1 MCTANIIL
9 TCPLHTVAG
18 DAEAARHIAGEYVRK
33 CASRALLYI
42 TGQSGE
48 TCEGLPFAPQF
59 RTETVYDLSI
69 RGWILFLGWPD
80 KSFERAFK
88 LFRSTAVSPQYLCD
102 FQCIRHKVVDT
113 RIDTKTTPQQTG
125 EYTIRYCSWYETVH
139 PWISTHSK
147 GKALTF
153 VINWQMKASSLLSN
167 VESNELSFSFRGWG
181 FTKL

>member
-33 CASRALLYI
+33 SFKFNNLENTTSGKTPVLMEQRYRQDSGKGKNEKNSFRRQHWGVRQECLFI

-69 RGWILFLGWPD
+69 RGYHQI
-80 KSFERAFK
+80 
-88 LFRSTAVSPQYLCD
+88 
-102 FQCIRHKVVDT
+102 
-113 RIDTKTTPQQTG
+113 
-125 EYTIRYCSWYETVH
+125 
-139 PWISTHSK
+139 
-147 GKALTF
+147 
-153 VINWQMKASSLLSN
+153 
-167 VESNELSFSFRGWG
+167 EL
-181 FTKL
+181 